1 MFYVDQVITML
12 KILLIILW
20 PFWIIL
26 KFIKRLLWSYFG
38 EFARAKKEGA
48 STGEHGGF
56 DGGDSGG

>member
-1 MFYVDQVITML
+1 M
-12 KILLIILW
+12 ILN
-20 PFWIIL
+20 
-26 KFIKRLLWSYFG
+26 FIKRLLWSYFG